1 MSKAKEVK
9 YEEVLKENNKPS
21 MEESIEILT
30 TQVKDYA
37 EREEYFKV
45 MKIKA
50 QGALEVLSQLVDKK
64 EPETK

>member
-64 EPETK
+64 EPKTK